1 MRNASSLSPINR
13 VREPEKSSIRF
24 RGLTDKLYA
33 LKEIT
38 SNVADNAK
46 NQDSDLLKIAKYK
59 QNDTFVKFDCEND

>member
-33 LKEIT
+33 FT